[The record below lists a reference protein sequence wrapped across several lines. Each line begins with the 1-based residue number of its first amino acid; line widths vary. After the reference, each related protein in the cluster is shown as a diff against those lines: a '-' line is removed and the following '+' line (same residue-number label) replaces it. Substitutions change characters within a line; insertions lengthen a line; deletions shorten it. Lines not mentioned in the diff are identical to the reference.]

1 MDFTDRVNNMLRDLL
16 AQEIKIKT
24 TDEALHSKLIITDNC
39 LIVSSINLNKINL
52 GFKQTRRYWRENTE
66 SIFVCENPEII
77 EEAKARYIEIYDAGK
92 DVREKLA
99 QKMESIVRNIFS
111 KTFGL
116 RSSSE
121 AKSLFSKL
129 ILNNQINVR
138 VFTIKIGKI
147 TKRLMTLYRRDMVRK
162 DDFISALILYYL
174 TEEKHD
180 YDQIKE
186 KLDELETDINIE
198 TILSRLTSLNLIEK
212 EAEYYKINLEAL
224 LQDRSLNKF
233 L

>member
-1 MDFTDRVNNMLRDLL
+1 
-16 AQEIKIKT
+16 
-24 TDEALHSKLIITDNC
+24 
-39 LIVSSINLNKINL
+39 
-52 GFKQTRRYWRENTE
+52 
-66 SIFVCENPEII
+66 
-77 EEAKARYIEIYDAGK
+77 
-92 DVREKLA
+92 
-99 QKMESIVRNIFS
+99 KMEIIVRNIFS

-147 TKRLMTLYRRDMVRK
+147 TRRLMTLYRRDLVRK
-162 DDFISALILYYL
+162 DDFISALILYHL

-186 KLDELETDINIE
+186 KLDELEPDINIE
-198 TILSRLTSLNLIEK
+198 IILRGLTSLNLIEK
-212 EAEYYKINLEAL
+212 ENEYYKINLEAL

-233 L
+233 I